1 MEYGRD
7 YYAGEKLDDHC
18 EKYALVIW
26 ENGGDVENQ
35 CCCVNIKKIWIPE
48 MLTNSKQYGP
58 IDVYVVGWKGYKLII
73 SKKNKMGEFWRQ
85 EVCIA
90 NVKKKVNMLV

>member
-48 MLTNSKQYGP
+48 MLTNSKLYGP
-58 IDVYVVGWKGYKLII
+58 IDVYVVGWKGYNINYFEEEQDKRVLATGGLYCKCQ
-73 SKKNKMGEFWRQ
+73 KKS
-85 EVCIA
+85 
-90 NVKKKVNMLV
+90 